1 MDRIPALQFYPR
13 IPSRVAATFLFPILR
28 ARRVVGMTLL
38 IEFIIEITK
47 YLIYELIKEYIRRSK
62 LHNYDRRKQNRRAS
76 DKN

>member
-1 MDRIPALQFYPR
+1 
-13 IPSRVAATFLFPILR
+13 
-28 ARRVVGMTLL
+28 MTLL